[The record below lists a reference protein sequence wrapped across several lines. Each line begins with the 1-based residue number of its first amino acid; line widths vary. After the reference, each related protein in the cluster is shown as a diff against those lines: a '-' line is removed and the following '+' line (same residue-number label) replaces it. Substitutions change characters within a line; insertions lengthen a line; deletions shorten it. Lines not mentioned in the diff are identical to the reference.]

1 MFSVYECNTLKF
13 FHQPHNSSG
22 FLLLFNYK
30 NLVIFPINLMF

>member
-1 MFSVYECNTLKF
+1 MFDTHEHNTLKF

-30 NLVIFPINLMF
+30 NLVIFPTNLMF